1 MFSHLSN
8 LGTLDLTGNACINK
22 YFGLDKYS
30 RATLQDELAK
40 CGAGYALH
48 EQQNKE

>member
-1 MFSHLSN
+1 
-8 LGTLDLTGNACINK
+8 LGTLDLTGNVCINK
-22 YFGLDKYS
+22 YYGLDKS
-30 RATLQDELAK
+30 SKATLENELAK